1 MIRFSILSSGLW
13 KTHQFVWDSL
23 LDHDR
28 LEWQQTLDDLENAL
42 DVAYQDVLKGFD
54 SIWCVKSLIVTQSNL
69 VVTWKV
75 RPWMR
80 IPSRVPSICN
90 GFMMLLYFPFA
101 IEFFLLNFF
110 AQKTPKKLY
119 KYHDHT
125 LFMSPTFVSNIGIWL
140 ILCTVYNGTDLQYFL
155 YYFRAPW
162 PTDSGAISWLMLCP
176 SINLASGNCCM
187 Q

>member
-69 VVTWKV
+69 VVT
-75 RPWMR
+75 
-80 IPSRVPSICN
+80 
-90 GFMMLLYFPFA
+90 
-101 IEFFLLNFF
+101 
-110 AQKTPKKLY
+110 
-119 KYHDHT
+119 
-125 LFMSPTFVSNIGIWL
+125 
-140 ILCTVYNGTDLQYFL
+140 
-155 YYFRAPW
+155 
-162 PTDSGAISWLMLCP
+162 
-176 SINLASGNCCM
+176 
-187 Q
+187 